1 MATAS
6 WRTCRGHDGMRPPKF
21 HPNRF
26 IGRRVIAFP
35 KFCNM
40 AAVCHLE
47 LEFCYFGPH
56 TVRLPCQNLVSIRPF
71 PPEILRFYNF
81 ASLAGK
87 CLPRPLFG
95 VFGGFEPLKI
105 VGRHHTL
112 KGHILGSFKP

>member
-1 MATAS
+1 
-6 WRTCRGHDGMRPPKF
+6 
-21 HPNRF
+21 
-26 IGRRVIAFP
+26 
-35 KFCNM
+35 M